1 MTMNNP
7 KILKRKLFALLF
19 VAAGLPLLLAGN
31 NLPGF
36 LIINAGLGKQFGLKI
51 EGLDQQSQADFSVKS
66 LKGEVLLRQKI
77 SGKDYQGIYSLELL
91 QEGDYVFI
99 LKTNSSEIRQP
110 VRLTKRAIQY
120 QLTQREVIYYP
131 EVILKGR
138 QLDVNFKNP
147 NAEDFS
153 IHLQTKNGEV
163 LYQETL
169 TGLQGIEKRINLLQ
183 VPVGEYLI
191 KMITPTEQWTEVLYL
206 R

>member
-1 MTMNNP
+1 MNNP
-7 KILKRKLFALLF
+7 NILKRKLFALLF
-19 VAAGLPLLLAGN
+19 VAAGLPLMLAAN

-66 LKGEVLLRQKI
+66 VKGEVLLRQKI

-91 QEGDYVFI
+91 QEGDYVFV

-120 QLTQREVIYYP
+120 QLAQREVIYFP

-138 QLDVNFKNP
+138 QLDVNFKNL

-153 IHLQTKNGEV
+153 IQLQTNNGDV
-163 LYQETL
+163 LYKETFN
-169 TGLQGIEKRINLLQ
+169 GLQGIEKRINLLQ
-183 VPVGEYLI
+183 VPTGEYLL
-191 KMITPTEQWTEVLYL
+191 KMITPTAQWTEVLYVQ
-206 R
+206 